1 MHARLTRLLSGA
13 VLAACVFAA
22 CPARAY
28 TIPPPPNP
36 GFEASVYA
44 ADVIAE
50 VEVLA
55 GGPFR
60 SVVAVRRLIRGS
72 APAVFELAG
81 YNSFNLDTVNTGF
94 ATGARYILFLSKTG
108 DPETLAPLTPTA
120 PRMHVDAAAA
130 MLSLGD
136 PPFTIPVPVEALHE
150 AFGLMLAY
158 AEAGKT
164 PPKATET
171 IARFLK
177 GGALEQRYLA
187 VALAGYVRDEA
198 SLPAVVEATRD
209 RLLRLRLTAL
219 EALRELGTPDARAAL
234 RGLLRDR
241 SATVER
247 EAAAAL
253 LDLQD
258 LAALEEL
265 LAWAKRAA
273 GKQAELA
280 EGDARR
286 GKTQQVLMQLF
297 GLLQKRGALL
307 PAEKLCPL
315 LLDLTRNED
324 RVTAAAAVQALG
336 TLAGPAQIASLMD
349 LADDPLYPQRTDAA
363 YALFRVTLHSAS
375 DMEEFRTWWRG
386 FRPKFGEAYRR
397 ETVEAAVNALSVR
410 PDFDA
415 RDRLVGLLRAA
426 PAGIALV
433 GAAPLLSDP
442 TQSVSF
448 QTSDL
453 GAWASPLVLPFLVE
467 RLGATDA
474 MDRRTALE
482 LLVALAKRHPRLRPA
497 VLPFVRAS
505 LGDSYGGQRRTASA
519 AAGTF
524 DMAHE
529 LPSLID
535 ALRARASYENA
546 EAAAAVY
553 ALSAR
558 TLGYGRY
565 ESEDQIDAAIARMT
579 GWWNALAAPGEASAK
594 YPLRAGTQDVPW
606 RVPFR
611 MQDAR
616 PVAVNLDPA
625 ALEGLLT
632 GEETA
637 KADAAFAVL
646 YESRNGDD
654 ELWAKLL
661 DAKRLR
667 DRAYGVAGLLGGDVP
682 AIRLAALLPKT
693 GQAAPLESAL
703 AFAALG
709 ALPKGAGAA
718 SIVDWLEGPGGT
730 AGAVWRRMAILCLG
744 LSDGD
749 ARSRDWLAAKLKEAV
764 ANEDALFAGDAALTG
779 YAALVALCARSD
791 SSAALVPALAAR
803 TQALRETAL
812 RTLALRRFAGARK
825 ELFGAL
831 AAADSYDIDEL
842 LRQAAPLF
850 SKEDMPLLETALSE
864 GISGARMAAVGL
876 LSLRPELAATLKVRE
891 GLLLAARD
899 DTGLTC
905 VYTARAMSR
914 IPERAYVAALL
925 ELLQDAR
932 TSVRTAAAAAIGRIG
947 DTAACR
953 DVAMEARMMMRLSPE
968 WLPALGRYGDDPEL
982 DLLLKYSKSDVVLNR
997 TVSIEALGYC
1007 RREEAQARL
1016 LELLR
1021 DTESPHQ
1028 TGAADAL
1035 ATQGEYAVPALVK
1048 ELASTET
1055 KDRARALLV
1064 LGRMHNAK
1072 AAQALLEALSDP
1084 VAGLRT
1090 LADFGLR
1097 RVTGKRADFDA
1108 NAGESERKAGI
1119 DRWRAL
1125 LASPPGP
1132 GR

>member
-1 MHARLTRLLSGA
+1 MHARLKRTIFGA
-13 VLAACVFAA
+13 VLAACAFAA
-22 CPARAY
+22 CTASAY

-36 GFEASVYA
+36 GFEASVHA

-72 APAVFELAG
+72 APAVCELAG

-108 DPETLAPLTPTA
+108 NPETLTPLTPTA
-120 PRMHVDAAAA
+120 PRLHVNESGA

-136 PPFTIPVPVEALHE
+136 PPFTFPVPVAALDE
-150 AFGLMLAY
+150 TFRLMLAY
-158 AEAGKT
+158 AEDGKT
-164 PPKATET
+164 PPNAAET

-177 GGALEQRYLA
+177 TGALEQRYLA

-219 EALRELGTPDARAAL
+219 ESLRKLGTSDARAAL

-258 LAALEEL
+258 LSALEEL

-286 GKTQQVLMQLF
+286 AKTQQVLMQLF
-297 GLLQKRGALL
+297 DLLQKRGALL
-307 PAEKLCPL
+307 PADKLCPL

-324 RVTAAAAVQALG
+324 RPTAAAAVQALG
-336 TLAGPAQIASLMD
+336 TLAGPAQVASLMD
-349 LADDPLYPQRTDAA
+349 LADDPLYAQRMDAA
-363 YALFRVTLHSAS
+363 YALFRLTLHSAS

-397 ETVEAAVNALSVR
+397 ETVEAAANGLLAR

-433 GAAPLLSDP
+433 CAAPLLSDP
-442 TQSVSF
+442 AQSVSF

-453 GAWASPLVLPFLVE
+453 GAWSSPLALPFLLE
-467 RLGATDA
+467 RLGASDA

-482 LLVALAKRHPRLRPA
+482 LLAALAKRHSRLRPV

-505 LGDSYGGQRRTASA
+505 LGDSYGGQRRTACA

-524 DMAHE
+524 DMVRE
-529 LPSLID
+529 LPALID
-535 ALRARASYENA
+535 ALRARASYESA
-546 EAAAAVY
+546 EASGAVY
-553 ALSAR
+553 ALSSR

-565 ESEDQIDAAIARMT
+565 EGEDQIDAAIASMT
-579 GWWNALAAPGEASAK
+579 GWWNNLAAPGQPDAK
-594 YPLRAGTQDVPW
+594 YPLRASAQDVPW

-611 MQDAR
+611 MQEAR
-616 PVAVNLDPA
+616 PVPVILDAA

-646 YESRNGDD
+646 YADRRSDD

-667 DRAYGVAGLLGGDVP
+667 DRAYGVAGLLGADVP
-682 AIRLAALLPKT
+682 AVRLAALLPKA

-703 AFAALG
+703 AFSVLG

-718 SIVDWLEGPGGT
+718 SIVEWLDGPGGSS
-730 AGAVWRRMAILCLG
+730 GAIWRRMAILSLG
-744 LSDGD
+744 LADGE

-779 YAALVALCARSD
+779 FATLVALCARSD
-791 SSAALVPALAAR
+791 SDAALVPALAAR

-812 RTLALRRFAGARK
+812 RTLVLRRYAAARK
-825 ELFGAL
+825 EIFGAL

-842 LRQAAPLF
+842 LRQVAPLF
-850 SKEDMPLLETALSE
+850 SKDDAPLLETALSD
-864 GISGARMAAVGL
+864 GTAGGRMAAVGL

-899 DTGLTC
+899 DTGLTR
-905 VYTARAMSR
+905 VYTARAMGR

-925 ELLQDAR
+925 EMLQDAR
-932 TSVRTAAAAAIGRIG
+932 SSVRTAAAGAIGRLG
-947 DTAACR
+947 EPAACR

-968 WLPALGRYGDDPEL
+968 WLPALGRHGDDPEL
-982 DLLLKYSKSDVVLNR
+982 ELLLKYSKSDVVQNR

-1007 RREEAQARL
+1007 CRDGAQARL

-1021 DTESPHQ
+1021 DAESPHQ

-1035 ATQGEYAVPALVK
+1035 AVQGEYAVPALAK
-1048 ELASTET
+1048 ELASAEV

-1064 LGRMHNAK
+1064 LSRMHNGK
-1072 AAQALLEALSDP
+1072 AAQALLEALNDTD
-1084 VAGLRT
+1084 AGLRA

-1108 NAGESERKAGI
+1108 AAGEAERKAGI

-1125 LASPPGP
+1125 LAAPQS
-1132 GR
+1132 R